1 MGDSA
6 DTRNPVALLLGRSPA
21 ARVRP
26 ARPGTPSPRSIDVVE
41 SVFVSSVIRGMG
53 DVRAA
58 AREAIESLG
67 LRPIMAETHGA
78 DPSSPQRAMLREVA
92 EADCFLLLLGE
103 RYGEVGP
110 TGTSPTED
118 EFSEAVRRNKPILVM
133 RQDVEM
139 EPSQAE
145 FLERVGGA
153 WKGGR
158 AWGGFTDAGDVALK
172 VVQAIRNAE
181 RSGEVGALAPRAQE
195 RAAELA
201 HAVSERQTGYYS
213 GSQARGRVVFVPLV
227 DLPLLDVIVVQNGE
241 LDEPLAG
248 FARTARIVPQ
258 AIGITTTT
266 SAEGFTVTAGEARQ
280 GERPFAV
287 IKIDM
292 SGAVLLEHTVS
303 VADERSFGQQRVD
316 PERLGELVGRAAV
329 YSLAVWDRIDAR
341 EEVQQVAVTLGLAGA
356 SQLRFGSGS
365 ASGSGSMF
373 GTGARLPETLVVP
386 EPPLIMRRSD
396 LSGEQLKRRVLAEV
410 RQRYADANAL
420 AE

>member
-1 MGDSA
+1 
-6 DTRNPVALLLGRSPA
+6 
-21 ARVRP
+21 
-26 ARPGTPSPRSIDVVE
+26 
-41 SVFVSSVIRGMG
+41 MG

-103 RYGEVGP
+103 RYGEPGP

-118 EFSEAVRRNKPILVM
+118 EFNEAVRRTKPILVL

-139 EPSQAE
+139 EPRQLE

-158 AWGGFTDAGDVALK
+158 AWGRFTDAGDVALK

-181 RSGEVGALAPRAQE
+181 RSGEVGALVPRAQE
-195 RAAELA
+195 RAAEVA
-201 HAVSERQTGYYS
+201 QAVSERPSDHYYANH
-213 GSQARGRVVFVPLV
+213 ARGRVVFVPLV
-227 DLPLLDVIVVQNGE
+227 DLPLLDVIVLQDGE
-241 LDEPLAG
+241 LEEPLASL
-248 FARTARIVPQ
+248 ARTARIVPQ
-258 AIGITTTT
+258 VLGITTAT

-280 GERPFAV
+280 GVPPFAV

-292 SGAVLLEHTVS
+292 SGAVVLEQAVS

-316 PERLGELVGRAAV
+316 PERLGELVGGGAA
-329 YSLAVWDRIDAR
+329 YALAVWDHIDLR
-341 EEVQQVAVTLGLAGA
+341 EEVQQVAVALGLASA
-356 SQLRFGSGS
+356 SQLRFGSGGS
-365 ASGSGSMF
+365 RISGSAF
-373 GTGARLPETLVVP
+373 ATGARLPDTLVVP
-386 EPPLIMRRSD
+386 EPPLVMRRGD
-396 LSGEQLKRRVLAEV
+396 LSGEQLKPRLVAEV